1 MRFGLRKNR
10 VLPEPEP
17 PMTST
22 FLFLAFRGSLGRFD
36 IIRLSVCVRMTL
48 FSKTGSTNGAM
59 SSGLPHEAF
68 CQVLFGVIDAQSRRK
83 RESAKRKGSALCV
96 FSLRVRAAASS

>member
-1 MRFGLRKNR
+1 MSEENKAFKNP
-10 VLPEPEP
+10 LSLQIPPE
-17 PMTST
+17 
-22 FLFLAFRGSLGRFD
+22 LFEKASD
-36 IIRLSVCVRMTL
+36 DE
-48 FSKTGSTNGAM
+48 KAQ
-59 SSGLPHEAF
+59 HEAF